1 MAEAKITDTKLETKS
16 PRAKRIEAMKQH
28 TFWVLV
34 FCFLI
39 LVICY
44 WQKTGQMMPSA
55 AITSM
60 CACSMCA
67 GVHVGKFQK
76 ERE

>member
-1 MAEAKITDTKLETKS
+1 MRVADDKLETKAS
-16 PRAKRIEAMKQH
+16 RAKKIEAMKQH
-28 TFWVLV
+28 TFWVMV
-34 FCFLI
+34 FCCLI

-44 WQKTGQMMPSA
+44 WLKTGQMTLSA
-55 AITSM
+55 AVPSM
-60 CACSMCA
+60 CVCSMCS